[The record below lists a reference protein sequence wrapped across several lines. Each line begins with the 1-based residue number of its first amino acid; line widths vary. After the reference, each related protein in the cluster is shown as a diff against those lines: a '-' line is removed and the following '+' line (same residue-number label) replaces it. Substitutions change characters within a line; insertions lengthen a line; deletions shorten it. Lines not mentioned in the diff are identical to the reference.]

1 MATPTPVRRA
11 WRALTGLLVITALLF
26 GVNALG
32 VYVFGKSSWTPE
44 LALDLQ
50 GGTQIIL
57 EAKTPDGAAPTTD
70 QMNQAAA
77 IIRQRVDA
85 SGVGEADIT
94 TQAGNQIVVQIPG
107 QADEETRK
115 RIESSA
121 QMQLRAVLATTA
133 ASTSF
138 VGQDGNSTPY
148 PTPDPSLAATP
159 TASPTNGSDLSWI
172 TPALQAKFLAYDCT
186 NKDNDPANSP
196 ADQPLIACDPTGTA
210 KYLLGPVELDGSSIS
225 DATSGMNTQNGQWV
239 VNIVFD
245 DQGTKIFGEVSQRLY
260 AFTQAGKTPQN
271 QFAFVLDGAVISAP
285 SMNGVIL
292 DGKPQI
298 SGSFNQESAKTLAD
312 QLKYGALPLSFGIVS
327 DNAISATLGSQQ
339 LQIGLIAGLIGL
351 ALVALYSLIVYRA
364 LGFVIIASLGV
375 MGVLTYITL
384 CILAWR
390 MGFRL
395 SLAGVAG
402 LIVTIGFTADSFI
415 VYFERIR
422 DELRDGKSITG
433 AVEDGW
439 GRAKRTIYISKSIN
453 ILAAVVLYILADA
466 TVKGFAFTLGLTTL
480 IDILIFI
487 LFTHPVLQLLARTR
501 FFGGG
506 HPLSG
511 LDPDALG
518 AVYRGRAQFRTPV
531 LDGAKGSA
539 ARRTGRSR
547 GEAERRQTI
556 AERKQAELAAKNTGR
571 PNSAMEGDD

>member
-1 MATPTPVRRA
+1 MATTTPVRHA
-11 WRALTGLLVITALLF
+11 WRALTGLLAIVAVLF

-32 VYVFGKSSWTPE
+32 VYVFGKSSWVPE

-57 EAKTPDGAAPTTD
+57 EAKTTDGSTPSTE
-70 QMNQAAA
+70 QMEQAAA
-77 IIRQRVDA
+77 IIRQRIDA
-85 SGVGEADIT
+85 SGVGEADVT
-94 TQAGNQIVVQIPG
+94 TQAGDQIVVQIPG
-107 QADEETRK
+107 QADEETRN
-115 RIESSA
+115 RIEASA
-121 QMQLRAVLATTA
+121 QMQLRAVLYTTA
-133 ASTSF
+133 ASTTYI
-138 VGQDGNSTPY
+138 GEDGNETPY
-148 PTPDPSLAATP
+148 PTADPTLVATP
-159 TASPTNGSDLSWI
+159 TVSPTDGSDLNWI
-172 TPALQAKFLAYDCT
+172 TPALEAEFLAYDCS
-186 NKDNDPANSP
+186 DESNDPASEP
-196 ADQPLIACDPTGTA
+196 ADEPIVACDADGTA
-210 KYLLGPVELDGSSIS
+210 KYLLGPVELDGSSIT
-225 DATSGMNTQNGQWV
+225 DASNGMDTDTGQWV
-239 VNIVFD
+239 VNITFD
-245 DQGTKIFGEVSQRLY
+245 EEGTEIFGEVSQRLY
-260 AFTQAGKTPQN
+260 AFTQAGTTPQN
-271 QFAFVLDGAVISAP
+271 QFAFVLDGVVISAP
-285 SMNGVIL
+285 TMNAVIL
-292 DGKPQI
+292 DGQPQI
-298 SGSFNQESAKTLAD
+298 SGSFDQESSQTLAD
-312 QLKYGALPLSFGIVS
+312 QLKYGALPLSFEVQS
-327 DNAISATLGSQQ
+327 ENSISATLGSQQ
-339 LQIGLIAGLIGL
+339 LQIGLLAGLIGL

-466 TVKGFAFTLGLTTL
+466 TVKGFAFTLGLTTV

-487 LFTHPVLQLLARTR
+487 LFTHPIMQLLARTR

-518 AVYRGRAQFRTPV
+518 AVYRGRAQFREPV
-531 LDGAKGSA
+531 AVGTGKGA
-539 ARRTGRSR
+539 ARRVGRSR

-556 AERKQAELAAKNTGR
+556 AERKQAEAAAQSRAAT
-571 PNSAMEGDD
+571 EEDD

>member
-196 ADQPLIACDPTGTA
+196 ADQPLIACD
-210 KYLLGPVELDGSSIS
+210 
-225 DATSGMNTQNGQWV
+225 
-239 VNIVFD
+239 
-245 DQGTKIFGEVSQRLY
+245 R
-260 AFTQAGKTPQN
+260 
-271 QFAFVLDGAVISAP
+271 
-285 SMNGVIL
+285 
-292 DGKPQI
+292 
-298 SGSFNQESAKTLAD
+298 
-312 QLKYGALPLSFGIVS
+312 
-327 DNAISATLGSQQ
+327 
-339 LQIGLIAGLIGL
+339 
-351 ALVALYSLIVYRA
+351 R
-364 LGFVIIASLGV
+364 
-375 MGVLTYITL
+375 
-384 CILAWR
+384 
-390 MGFRL
+390 
-395 SLAGVAG
+395 
-402 LIVTIGFTADSFI
+402 
-415 VYFERIR
+415 
-422 DELRDGKSITG
+422 
-433 AVEDGW
+433 
-439 GRAKRTIYISKSIN
+439 
-453 ILAAVVLYILADA
+453 
-466 TVKGFAFTLGLTTL
+466 
-480 IDILIFI
+480 
-487 LFTHPVLQLLARTR
+487 
-501 FFGGG
+501 
-506 HPLSG
+506 
-511 LDPDALG
+511 
-518 AVYRGRAQFRTPV
+518 
-531 LDGAKGSA
+531 
-539 ARRTGRSR
+539 ARRSTFSVPSSST
-547 GEAERRQTI
+547 A
-556 AERKQAELAAKNTGR
+556 R
-571 PNSAMEGDD
+571 PSAMPRAA